1 MPNTVFTPFA
11 NKDATT
17 TSPPLIWLGTYESP
31 ALARLMARRGH
42 NLVLGDPLPGLIE
55 DVEALGASLVSRA
68 DMAEL

>member
-1 MPNTVFTPFA
+1 
-11 NKDATT
+11 
-17 TSPPLIWLGTYESP
+17 
-31 ALARLMARRGH
+31 MARRGH